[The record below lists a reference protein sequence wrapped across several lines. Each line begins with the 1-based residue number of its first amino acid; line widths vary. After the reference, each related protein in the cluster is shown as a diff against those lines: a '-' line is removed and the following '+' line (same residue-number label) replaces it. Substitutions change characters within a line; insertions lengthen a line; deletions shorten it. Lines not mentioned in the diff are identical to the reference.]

1 MSNLNFGN
9 FNNNAVDYYM
19 EEDDQQTTPSIK
31 TRNALEEVK
40 EVQENFGS
48 DNLHDKIRF
57 MLKNQSI
64 QLRSSKVEPLRTNDE
79 GLTERK
85 PNAKLL
91 DDIITIFKKE

>member
-1 MSNLNFGN
+1 
-9 FNNNAVDYYM
+9 
-19 EEDDQQTTPSIK
+19 
-31 TRNALEEVK
+31 
-40 EVQENFGS
+40 
-48 DNLHDKIRF
+48 